1 MAEANFN
8 EFVAGGA
15 SSARSGS
22 TVNVIGAV
30 TSLALL
36 AAAATWGYKLAVRDA
51 SGVPV
56 IMAIEGPIRVAPEEP
71 GGRIAANTGLTVM
84 QIAGTGSAGEV
95 PDQIVLAAP
104 PVELAED
111 DAAGIGSAA
120 PQEVVESETFA
131 RTLALA
137 EELARQAAAEFTE
150 DDALAPSGAFTGE
163 VADLPEG
170 AMRTSLRPMPRPQ
183 ARAAEAAFAAAEPE
197 VVLSGTVAVSSNPS
211 VGAELDP
218 SSLPVGSR
226 LAQIGA
232 FDDMEGARA
241 EWDRIASRHGALFD
255 GKNRVIQPAS
265 SVGRTFYRLRVA
277 GFTSEDESRRFCAAI
292 ESGDLRCVPVTQ
304 R

>member
-8 EFVAGGA
+8 EFVAGGT
-15 SSARSGS
+15 SSRRPGS
-22 TVNVIGAV
+22 TVNVIGAL

-36 AAAATWGYKLAVRDA
+36 AAAAVWGYRLAVRDA

-56 IMAIEGPIRVAPEEP
+56 IMAMEGPIRVAPEEP
-71 GGRIAANTGLTVM
+71 GGRIASNTGLTVM
-84 QIAGTGSAGEV
+84 QIAGSGVAGEV
-95 PDQIVLAAP
+95 PEQIILAPA

-120 PQEVVESETFA
+120 PQEVVESDSFA

-137 EELARQAAAEFTE
+137 EELARQAAAEYSE
-150 DDALAPSGAFTGE
+150 DPVVDSGAFEGE
-163 VADLPEG
+163 VADLPPG
-170 AMRTSLRPMPRPQ
+170 AMRTSLRPMPRPEG
-183 ARAAEAAFAAAEPE
+183 RMAEAVNVAAEPE
-197 VVLSGTVAVSSNPS
+197 LAISGAVAVSAGPAAGLE
-211 VGAELDP
+211 VDPAALPAGA
-218 SSLPVGSR
+218 R

-232 FDDMEGARA
+232 FDDMEQARA
-241 EWDRIASRHGALFD
+241 EWDRISARHGALFD
-255 GKNRVIQPAS
+255 GKSRVIQPAS

-277 GFTSEDESRRFCAAI
+277 GFMSEDESRRFCAAI